1 MTPPAQSDRLAPVQ
15 TRSNKPLPVDD
26 TRWRSAR
33 RRLSRRCLLLFG
45 LLSLLPARAARA
57 HSYRLGPIEIGHPW
71 ARPSVTEAAAVF
83 LALSNTGDS
92 TLRLVGGATPI
103 AREVLLRA
111 EGGSPLEYLDLPP
124 HRPLALRPGGKYIAL
139 LGLSAPLALDDDFP
153 LTLRF
158 AGLGEV
164 TVTVMV
170 EDGPEH

>member
-1 MTPPAQSDRLAPVQ
+1 MTRRARSDRLAPVQ

-33 RRLSRRCLLLFG
+33 RLSRRCLLLFG
-45 LLSLLPARAARA
+45 LLSLLPARVARA
-57 HSYRLGPIEIGHPW
+57 HSYRLGPVEIGHPW
-71 ARPSVTEAAAVF
+71 ARPSVSEAAAVF
-83 LALSNTGDS
+83 VALSNTGDS

-158 AGLGEV
+158 SGLGEIA
-164 TVTVMV
+164 VTVMV